1 MAILQDILNECADLG
16 EKVDALGEKVDALAE
31 KIDEMPANTCEHR
44 SNGLWL
50 PLMILAVVAGVYG
63 CERTHDIR
71 VHREAFESCVAAK
84 DLTPVCQ
91 IVLQGRSP

>member
-16 EKVDALGEKVDALAE
+16 EKVDALAE
-31 KIDEMPANTCEHR
+31 KIDEMPTATCEHR

-50 PLMILAVVAGVYG
+50 PLMILAVVGSVYG

-91 IVLQGRSP
+91 IILQGRGQ

>member
-1 MAILQDILNECADLG
+1 MTVAILNDILDRCDDLG
-16 EKVDALGEKVDALAE
+16 EKIEVLAE
-31 KIDEMPANTCEHR
+31 KIDEMPTATCER
-44 SNGLWL
+44 GSNGLWL
-50 PLMILAVVAGVYG
+50 PLMILAIVGGAYG